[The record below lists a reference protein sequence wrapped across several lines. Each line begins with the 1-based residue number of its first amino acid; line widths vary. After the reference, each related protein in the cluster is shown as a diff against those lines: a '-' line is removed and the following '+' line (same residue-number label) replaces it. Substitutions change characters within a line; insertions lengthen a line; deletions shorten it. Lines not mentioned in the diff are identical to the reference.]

1 MAPARS
7 SLRRLRSRIPT
18 SPLPWHWHTR
28 INRGVLA
35 GIVVL
40 AVGGGIAAVLSQR
53 GTSDDAGGEA
63 QAPPT
68 GELGKRSP
76 GEKVDALLVTG
87 FDGARRAEAR
97 LRSAEL
103 GGVVIDADDWA
114 EGGRGLVERMRNAGA
129 GGNRVPPLI
138 VARQEGG
145 TYRSY
150 PDLPPEQRQ
159 LDVAAKGNPAVAR
172 GWARQTAAALRKAGF
187 DLNLA
192 PLADVATLDSPVAD
206 RAFSDD
212 PALVATMAAASAR
225 GCQQGGIA
233 CAFSHF
239 PGLGAASDDPA
250 GGPATVS
257 LDRASLASRDLLPF
271 RAAFAAG
278 APATV
283 LSLAFYAAYDPITPA
298 ALSPAIATGL
308 LREQLGFKG
317 VALTD
322 DLGSGA
328 IAAGIGAPEA
338 AVQAIAAGADM
349 VVIDD
354 PALARQGRD
363 ALLEAARSGVLS
375 PERLDQAAARVLKL
389 KRELGLVGKATKK
402 PKDG

>member
-1 MAPARS
+1 MAPDRS

-18 SPLPWHWHTR
+18 SPLPWHWHTH

-40 AVGGGIAAVLSQR
+40 AVAGALAAVLSQR
-53 GTSDDAGGEA
+53 GSSDEASSPKGEA
-63 QAPPT
+63 AA
-68 GELGKRSP
+68 LGKRSL
-76 GEKVDALLVTG
+76 EQKVDSLLVSG
-87 FDGARRAEAR
+87 FDDPAGAEAR

-103 GGVVIDADDWA
+103 GGIVVGAEDWA
-114 EGGRGLVERMRNAGA
+114 AGGRGLVSRLRRAGA
-129 GGNRVPPLI
+129 SGAGRVPPLL

-145 TYRSY
+145 AYRSY
-150 PDLPPEQRQ
+150 PDLPPAVRQ
-159 LDVAAKGNPAVAR
+159 LDVGAQADPAIAQS
-172 GWARQTAAALRKAGF
+172 WALEAGAALGKAGF

-212 PALVATMAAASAR
+212 PALVAAMVSAAAR
-225 GCQQGGIA
+225 GCRQSGLA

-239 PGLGAASDDPA
+239 PGLGAASDDTA
-250 GGPATVS
+250 TGPATVS
-257 LDRASLASRDLLPF
+257 LDRAALAARDLEPF

-283 LSLAFYAAYDPITPA
+283 LSLAFYAAYDPVTPA

-308 LREQLGFKG
+308 LRDELKFKG
-317 VALTD
+317 VAITD

-328 IAAGIGAPEA
+328 ITAGVGAPEA
-338 AVQAIAAGADM
+338 AVQAIAAGSDL

-354 PALARQGRD
+354 PAQAKQARE
-363 ALLEAARSGVLS
+363 ALLEAARSGALP

-389 KRELGLVGKATKK
+389 KRELGMLGGG
-402 PKDG
+402 PNG